1 MSNFCTETE
10 QLSETTKFSFIFPVN
25 ILPAQTSD
33 KYTCNNGEPGP
44 WVSPDYWEPSKE
56 FENSSLGDA
65 DKQLQGKICMVFK
78 ERNYFS
84 NNFQYYHCVMWI
96 LKRLGS
102 VRVSVR
108 VYVSL

>member
-1 MSNFCTETE
+1 MSTFCTETE

-78 ERNYFS
+78 ERKYFS
-84 NNFQYYHCVMWI
+84 NNFQYYQCVWCGFWNAWD
-96 LKRLGS
+96 LF
-102 VRVSVR
+102 
-108 VYVSL
+108 